1 MTPALI
7 FQKVRLAREASP
19 FTTSL
24 PTGCSVLVL
33 GRDGDGIEGF
43 WNLLGGESPA
53 QGKVFRS
60 AAVHSLTRSHVG
72 RASVQGY
79 LDSLGGP
86 TLDALA
92 IARLDDLRRK
102 PAASLEPARWAQLEF
117 AAALCSPAPIVALS
131 AMVDNL
137 DPWGEATLR
146 DAQRDWGRTT
156 IRFSRNPEQCAH
168 ADLVL
173 ILGRQ
178 TVLFADTPDH
188 LRRSCLPVTYE
199 VITGDPSACLA
210 ICAPYRL
217 EITETETGFIF
228 TSPEGQEV
236 AAKLLTHGYGQ
247 VHTVMERLPSWQDAL
262 FEVCRTT
269 VTGVTQ
275 PVPSATS
282 PSHR

>member
-33 GRDGDGIEGF
+33 GRDVDGVEAF
-43 WNLLGGESPA
+43 WNLIGGESPA
-53 QGKVFRS
+53 QGKIFRS
-60 AAVHSLTRSHVG
+60 GAVHSLTREKVG

-79 LDSLGGP
+79 LESLGGP
-86 TLDALA
+86 TLEALA
-92 IARLDDLRRK
+92 ISRLDDLRRK
-102 PAASLEPARWAQLEF
+102 SAASLEPARWAQLEF

-131 AMVDNL
+131 AMLDNL

-146 DAQRDWGRTT
+146 DAQRAWGRTT

-168 ADLVL
+168 ADQVL

-199 VITGDPSACLA
+199 VITGEPSSALA
-210 ICAPYRL
+210 ICAPPSRGHDEMRPRNRSITFGPTGAPPSWMANLPRSDVTRL
-217 EITETETGFIF
+217 RRVGV
-228 TSPEGQEV
+228 GEV
-236 AAKLLTHGYGQ
+236 AL
-247 VHTVMERLPSWQDAL
+247 AL
-262 FEVCRTT
+262 VSC
-269 VTGVTQ
+269 G
-275 PVPSATS
+275 
-282 PSHR
+282 